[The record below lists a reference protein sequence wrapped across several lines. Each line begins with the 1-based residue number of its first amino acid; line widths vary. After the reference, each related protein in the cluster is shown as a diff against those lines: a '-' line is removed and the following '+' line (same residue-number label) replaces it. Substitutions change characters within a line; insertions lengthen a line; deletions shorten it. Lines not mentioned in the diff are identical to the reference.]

1 MILTLDLSYP
11 RKFIVSSYDNIMFE
25 ARLRGLKINEYC
37 KAAAAVGTITI
48 LSNSTAN
55 AEGFR
60 DEGSKILSY
69 WKEFKDPAVLFTC
82 EVLKYRKAFKFYI
95 NYIYSEIKS

>member
-11 RKFIVSSYDNIMFE
+11 RKLIVSSYDNIVFE
-25 ARLRGLKINEYC
+25 VKLKGINVNEYC
-37 KAAAAVGTITI
+37 KTAAAVGTITL
-48 LSNSTAN
+48 LSNSTVN
-55 AEGFR
+55 AAGLKE
-60 DEGSKILSY
+60 EGSKILHY
-69 WKEFKDPAVLFTC
+69 WNEIKDPAVLFAC